1 MAGLVI
7 ALVLFV
13 GLPALALRHGVDSS
27 RPNGWSPTSF
37 PQAQDSALP
46 KQPRC

>member
-27 RPNGWSPTSF
+27 RPNGWSP
-37 PQAQDSALP
+37 PGDWRERDL
-46 KQPRC
+46 RR

>member
-13 GLPALALRHGVDSS
+13 GLPALALRYGVDSHRS
-27 RPNGWSPTSF
+27 NGWTPPS
-37 PQAQDSALP
+37 DW
-46 KQPRC
+46 RERDVRR